1 MDKQTESGYNIP
13 NQGNGNGEGE
23 TIHFGLT
30 LEQASSLIIILHAY
44 AEEAT
49 KRVKTIEEM
58 IISYKKDGNEYWVNK
73 LSDQLG
79 IEKSV
84 LEDANL
90 IYVEAAQILQE
101 LDKPKPVIIKPTWK
115 DGGD

>member
-1 MDKQTESGYNIP
+1 MDKQTESGHNSF
-13 NQGNGNGEGE
+13 NQGDGSGEGE

-30 LEQASSLIIILHAY
+30 LEQASSLIIILHGY

-49 KRVKTIEEM
+49 RRVKTIEEM
-58 IISYKKDGNEYWVNK
+58 ITSYKKDGNEYWVNK
-73 LSDQLG
+73 LSEQLG

-84 LEDANL
+84 LNDANL
-90 IYVEAAQILQE
+90 IYVEAAKILQE
-101 LDKPKPVIIKPTWK
+101 LEKPKPVIIKPTWK